1 MIEILRLKNGEDI
14 IGEVYTDIGI
24 NEYEIHEP
32 MSVGIETRGRETGLV
47 MQHWL
52 PVQLIDGN
60 KTTIKKED
68 VLTTFQPNSEFK
80 EYYLNTVKKLKD
92 ILEAKKLADEMT
104 DEEIQEAIDIMEI
117 GLGNKTLH

>member
-1 MIEILRLKNGEDI
+1 MIQILRLKNGEDI
-14 IGEVYTDIGI
+14 IGEVFTDTGD
-24 NEYEIHEP
+24 YEIQQP
-32 MSVGIETRGRETGLV
+32 MSVSVEYHGKESGLV

-52 PVQLIDGN
+52 PVQLIDRN
-60 KTTIKKED
+60 QTVIKKED